1 MVSGITQPIA
11 RGRWAFALLAGL
23 AGASVQAQ
31 EFTLTQDEWAR
42 PRQGDTLVQMA
53 PLRAAVQAMDGAPGS
68 RLLVHYP
75 GGEEGGLWAH
85 ELRAWLIAL
94 GVSAQEIELVPG
106 GADSLALRLQ
116 VVAAP
121 RPLEARP

>member
-1 MVSGITQPIA
+1 MISGATIRNVPGQW
-11 RGRWAFALLAGL
+11 GCALLLGLCSGL
-23 AGASVQAQ
+23 ALA
-31 EFTLTQDEWAR
+31 EDFTLTQDEWAR

-53 PLRAAVQAMDGAPGS
+53 PLRAAVQALNAAPGK

-106 GADSLALRLQ
+106 GADALALRLQ

-121 RPLEARP
+121 RPLETQP

>member
-1 MVSGITQPIA
+1 MLSGTTTGAVQ
-11 RGRWAFALLAGL
+11 GRWGCALLLGL
-23 AGASVQAQ
+23 LSIAAQAE
-31 EFTLTQDEWAR
+31 EFILTQDEWAR

-53 PLRAAVQAMDGAPGS
+53 PLRAAVQALNAAPGK

-106 GADSLALRLQ
+106 GADTLALRLQ

-121 RPLEARP
+121 RPLEAQP